1 MYTFFAIF
9 LSAFLQIIAAVA
21 ALWLL
26 KVAKGKLAWKLIAVA
41 FILMAARR
49 IIELFFYLHSDPGAY
64 IILLNNWLGVAITV
78 IMTFGV
84 IYLGKVLYSYNKIE
98 KARIESESRFKALF
112 NNSSDEIFLADLKG
126 NILEVNQEAI
136 NRMGYTRREMLDMS
150 FRDIKSSKYK
160 KDVDPN
166 IDKIIKRGQL
176 IYESEHVAKN
186 GEVISLEM
194 NSRIIDYDDK
204 KAMLTI
210 ARDITE
216 RKQMERR
223 ILGAVI
229 NAEEKE
235 RGRLSKE
242 LHDGL
247 GPILSAIKLYVSQL
261 SSETDETERSDL
273 IRVTNEIIDEA
284 ITNTR
289 DISNNLRPRVIE
301 EYGLVQAIQEFIRK
315 INKTQKLDISFT
327 TRSIPENLDKTIEL
341 IFYRIINELINNTI
355 KHARASIAEINLE
368 YTDYKLVLVYRDN
381 GIGFDEQEIMTHD
394 IEGMGLNNILS
405 RIRSIDGK
413 VKFESIPGEGMVF
426 VAEVEWH
433 QHT

>member
-1 MYTFFAIF
+1 MFTFIAIF

-21 ALWLL
+21 ALYLL

-49 IIELFFYLHSDPGAY
+49 IIELFFYLHSNPNEFL
-64 IILLNNWLGVAITV
+64 ILLNSWLGVAITI

-84 IYLGKVLYSYNKIE
+84 IYLGKVLFSYNRLE
-98 KARIESESRFKALF
+98 KARMESEKRFEALF
-112 NNSSDEIFLADLKG
+112 KNSSDEIFLADLKG
-126 NILEVNQEAI
+126 NFLEVNQEAI
-136 NRMGYTRREMLDMS
+136 TRMGYTRKELLDMN
-150 FRDIKSSKYK
+150 FRDIKSAKFR
-160 KDVDPN
+160 KDVDSN
-166 IDKIIKRGQL
+166 IDKIINRGQL
-176 IYESEHVAKN
+176 IYESEHVAKD

-194 NSRIIDYDDK
+194 NSRIIDYEDK

-261 SSETDETERSDL
+261 SSETDEGERKEL

-301 EYGLVQAIQEFIRK
+301 EYGLVQAVQEFIRK
-315 INKTQKLDISFT
+315 INKTQKLDISFNA
-327 TRSIPENLDKTIEL
+327 SNIPENLDKTLEL

-355 KHARASIAEINLE
+355 KHARASVSEINL
-368 YTDYKLVLVYRDN
+368 DYAENKIILVYRDN
-381 GIGFDEQEIMTHD
+381 GIGFDEKEIMTRD

-413 VKFESIPGEGMVF
+413 VKFESITGEGMVF
-426 VAEVEWH
+426 VAEVEL
-433 QHT
+433 QQPV